1 MTNYLP
7 YLAVCLHLSFS
18 LTHRNLSRTQI
29 IITAGIIFK
38 MKRVENENVK
48 IIADTSEVGLR
59 KIDMYV
65 RLHFFQILLLK
76 MFITLKIWMT
86 YDFSLYFV

>member
-59 KIDMYV
+59 KIDMYL
-65 RLHFFQILLLK
+65 RLHVSQILLLK
-76 MFITLKIWMT
+76 MFITLKI
-86 YDFSLYFV
+86 